1 MNLEDIQ
8 LTNESTRRGIKYM
21 LIASF
26 CFALSGACTRIMR
39 HDLGPIE
46 MVFFRNC
53 IGVVFILFSLAKRP
67 ANEEGGRLG
76 LLIFRGVIG
85 TLALYTFFYGV
96 TKIGL
101 AVSIS
106 YQQSY
111 PIFLAVFGAF
121 FLGEKLLLREWAA
134 VMVGFLGVILIFFP
148 QISMESISTKAN
160 ILGIGNAIM
169 TGSAYLSI
177 RGLRKYYD
185 TRTIVLSFMATGIV
199 LPVISILIGTNMDTK
214 GFDFLFERFVMPHG
228 TTWLWLLLLGFSALI
243 GQIYLTKAFTHERT
257 GIIAAA
263 GYSNIVFSVLF
274 GVILLDPIPSLIT
287 FSGIGL
293 VILCGVLLAGKK
305 KD

>member
-1 MNLEDIQ
+1 
-8 LTNESTRRGIKYM
+8 
-21 LIASF
+21 
-26 CFALSGACTRIMR
+26 MR

-46 MVFFRNC
+46 MVFFRNLF
-53 IGVVFILFSLAKRP
+53 GVVFIISSLIKRP
-67 ANEEGGRLG
+67 PSQTGGKLG

-111 PIFLAVFGAF
+111 PIFLAVFGSL
-121 FLGEKLLLREWAA
+121 FLNEKLLPREWFA
-134 VMVGFLGVILIFFP
+134 VFIGFLGVVLIFFP
-148 QISMESISTKAN
+148 QISMDSISPKAN
-160 ILGIGNAIM
+160 VLGIANAIM

-185 TRTIVLSFMATGIV
+185 TRTIVLSFMATGII
-199 LPVISILIGTNMDTK
+199 LPIFSILVGSNMDTK
-214 GFDFLFERFVMPHG
+214 GLDFLFESFVMPHG
-228 TTWLWLLLLGFSALI
+228 ATWLWLFLLGLTALI

-257 GIIAAA
+257 GIIAAV

-274 GVILLDPIPSLIT
+274 GILLLDPIPSIT
-287 FSGIGL
+287 TFFGIGM
-293 VILCGVLLAGKK
+293 VILCGVLLARKK